1 MAFLS
6 NECKGVLYAIASGLC
21 FGLLGYLGITLM
33 DAHLS
38 VYNMLFWRFAV
49 GAGVIFLSLIPM
61 YKTIFQQ
68 PYESLRVVFYGI
80 LFYAPTAVLYF
91 IACQSIG
98 TGLAMVTFFV
108 YPVIVILLN
117 KFLYKVPISATYYG
131 AVILILIGMCLL
143 GDITSATFNFYG
155 ILLGIASACVYSFY
169 VIASKRSTLGPLVST
184 FMVSIGSMITCF
196 IAAYN
201 EGSFFVPIGFSV
213 WVKILLVGIISTAL
227 PMLFLLRAL
236 QYISAEKAS
245 LLSVFEPIFVV
256 FLGVVLLD
264 EKIGYLQMVGVAV
277 ILCGALVSLLSS
289 PKVDK
294 NFSQKEMEE

>member
-1 MAFLS
+1 MNFLTHDR
-6 NECKGVLYAIASGLC
+6 KGIIYAIASGLC
-21 FGLLGYLGITLM
+21 FGLLGYFGITLM

-49 GAGVIFLSLIPM
+49 GAGVIFLSLIPT

-68 PYESLRVVFYGI
+68 PRESLRVVFYGI

-117 KFLYKVPISATYYG
+117 KFLYKAPIPASYYG

-143 GDITSATFNFYG
+143 GDITSATLNIYG
-155 ILLGIASACVYSFY
+155 ILLGIASAGVYSLY

-201 EGSFFVPIGFSV
+201 EGSFFVPTGFSV
-213 WVKILLVGIISTAL
+213 WVKILLVGIICTAL

-236 QYISAEKAS
+236 QYISAEKTA
-245 LLSVFEPIFVV
+245 LLSVLEPIFVV
-256 FLGVVLLD
+256 FFGIVLLH
-264 EKIGYLQMVGVAV
+264 ETINYLQIVGVAI

-289 PKVDK
+289 RKADK
-294 NFSQKEMEE
+294 KLSQKETE